1 LQIPACTYCIWQK
14 QEWKDGKYVD
24 TEEDNVINDVNP
36 LWKQKPADLKDED
49 YRLDLRLYGAKLL
62 LPMTTK
68 KTVSVDVPRNMHL
81 SGKGIKGSTVIE
93 ASPDIKKDDIIL
105 IRVNE
110 NFNGLGVAKADAAD
124 IKNPSQNTIKIR
136 KIGGGIIRLNEE
148 AQHYRG
154 CRGRQS

>member
-1 LQIPACTYCIWQK
+1 M
-14 QEWKDGKYVD
+14 
-24 TEEDNVINDVNP
+24 NP

-124 IKNPSQNTIKIR
+124 IKNPSQKHDKDSKDRRGHYKAKRRSSALSRMPWPPIVKTLEAMEKDAIDVIK
-136 KIGGGIIRLNEE
+136 GVVS
-148 AQHYRG
+148 Q
-154 CRGRQS
+154 GRNRELP